1 MSKPARSLPTV
12 EQMEIAMAWIQRLSE
27 ENSSESDTAD
37 WLTWYES
44 DDANRQAFDEMQA
57 LWIDAGKLG
66 EGANGPARIASIEQI
81 DASSTHTVEKVEV
94 RKTYLP
100 ASVGRVTARTTAAAV
115 AMLVLAS
122 TVPLYDLHRRQIA
135 QPSNAATGVIASEP
149 AVRHTRLPDGSSIDL
164 AARTSLAVQ
173 YTDAQRTLVLT
184 SGEAFFSVAPNRS
197 RPFVVNSAGVRI
209 RAVGTQFNVRE
220 ERDRVIVTVMEG
232 VVDVSSAASDSD
244 VNKNGSAGPLRLN
257 AGNEVTWFVTSGER
271 IVRATTPERA
281 LAWRDGR
288 LDYVNETLATV
299 ISDLNR
305 YSTTRLVLRDPK
317 IAQMTYTGTVFI
329 RSIDEWLRAMPSE
342 FPIRVVHDSS
352 DIVIVGSGS
361 AETAISPD

>member
-1 MSKPARSLPTV
+1 VSKPARSLPTL
-12 EQMEIAMAWIQRLSE
+12 EQMEVAMAWIQRLSE
-27 ENSSESDTAD
+27 EDSSERDAAD

-66 EGANGPARIASIEQI
+66 EGADGPARIASIEQI
-81 DASSTHTVEKVEV
+81 DVPPTHAFEKVAV
-94 RKTYLP
+94 RKAYFRT
-100 ASVGRVTARTTAAAV
+100 SVGSVTARATAAAV
-115 AMLVLAS
+115 ALLVLVS
-122 TVPLYDLHRRQIA
+122 TVPLYDLYRRETA
-135 QPSNAATGVIASEP
+135 QPSKAATAVIASEP
-149 AVRHTRLPDGSSIDL
+149 AVRHTQLPDGSSIDL
-164 AARTSLAVQ
+164 AAKTSLAVQ
-173 YTDAQRTLVLT
+173 YTDAQRTLILT

-232 VVDVSSAASDSD
+232 VVDVSSAGSDSD
-244 VNKNGSAGPLRLN
+244 VNKNGSAGALRLN

-299 ISDLNR
+299 ISDVNR

-329 RSIDEWLRAMPSE
+329 RSINEWLRAMPSE
-342 FPIRVVHDSS
+342 FPIRVVHESS
-352 DIVIVGSGS
+352 EIVIVGSGS
-361 AETAISPD
+361 AEAAASPD